1 VFKKL
6 TYDQIANKRLQ
17 LKASVDVVRLLA
29 FQAVTFRGRD
39 ESMGSTNR
47 ENFLEI
53 LGLTISYNEKLAKV
67 TAKAPKN
74 AIYTS
79 PMVQKQILHVF
90 STKVKEVIRD
100 EIGDVK
106 FCLIVD
112 ETRDESMKEQMA
124 IVLRFV
130 DKNGFVRERFFI
142 LVHISDIAAV
152 TLKKGIY
159 SVLSKHQLDIQNI

>member
-1 VFKKL
+1 
-6 TYDQIANKRLQ
+6 
-17 LKASVDVVRLLA
+17 
-29 FQAVTFRGRD
+29 
-39 ESMGSTNR
+39 MGLTNR

-53 LGLTISYNEKLAKV
+53 LGLTISYNEKLAEV

-74 AIYTS
+74 ATCTS
-79 PMVQKQILHVF
+79 PTVQKQILQVF

-100 EIGDVK
+100 EIGDAK

-112 ETRDESMKEQMA
+112 EAHDESMKEQMT

-130 DKNGFVRERFFI
+130 DKNGFVRERFFG
-142 LVHISDIAAV
+142 LVHISDTATV

-159 SVLSKHQLDIQNI
+159 YVLSKHQLDI

>member
-1 VFKKL
+1 M
-6 TYDQIANKRLQ
+6 
-17 LKASVDVVRLLA
+17 LA
-29 FQAVTFRGRD
+29 FQGVAFRSRD
-39 ESMGSTNR
+39 ESVCSINR

-53 LGLTISYNEKLAKV
+53 LGLTIEYNEKLAEV

-79 PMVQKQILHVF
+79 LTVQKQILHVF

-100 EIGDVK
+100 EIGDAK

-112 ETRDESMKEQMA
+112 KARDESMKEQMA
-124 IVLRFV
+124 IVLRFF
-130 DKNGFVRERFFI
+130 DNNSFVRELFFG
-142 LVHISDIAAV
+142 LVHVSDTAAL

-159 SVLSKHQLDIQNI
+159 SVLSKHQLDI